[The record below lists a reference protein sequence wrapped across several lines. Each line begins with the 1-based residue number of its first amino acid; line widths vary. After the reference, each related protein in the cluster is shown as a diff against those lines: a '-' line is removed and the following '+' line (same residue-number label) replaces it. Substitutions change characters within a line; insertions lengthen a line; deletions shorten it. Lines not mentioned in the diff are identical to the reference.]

1 MVYAVKFAR
10 TSKPTHGDVGGGS
23 VTRAETLDL
32 EKLFRPNSIA
42 IIGASRDSTSI
53 GGKPL
58 HNLISHAYEGSIYPV
73 NPKYTAVAGYDC
85 YPSLSEV
92 PGNVDVAL
100 VAVSQA
106 RTIQILEECVS
117 KGVKF
122 AFLFGAGFAEAGEEG
137 EEVQEK
143 IVELA
148 RQSQLRVLGPNC
160 IGCLNAKDSIPM
172 GFATSF
178 ETDSF
183 LPGPVGM
190 ASQSGA
196 FGSSLFALA
205 QEEGV
210 GFSYMANTGNE
221 ADLNTLD
228 FLSFMVDDES
238 TTVVSAYLEAIPEG
252 DRLVQIANRA
262 IDRKKPIVAL
272 KAGSSEL
279 GGKAALSHTA
289 SLTGSADAFRAV
301 SKQCGITLVNDIED
315 MLDAMKVFSRRK
327 WVAGNRVAVVTTS
340 GALGILMADY
350 CDEFGL
356 EMPPLSDATIDR
368 LASIIP
374 SYGSTMN
381 PVDITAHALND
392 REIFREVMHIIAKD
406 DQVDA
411 VVVTTTFG
419 GDLLRSMCQD
429 LVALDQ
435 ATEKPLLVTL
445 TGSQEI
451 VSPGEEVLKKASIP
465 TYVVP
470 YRSANALSY
479 LVQFS
484 QFLEDH
490 RRGSQLADLNEN
502 YVYVEESSGIW
513 TEDRVKEL
521 LSRLGIPVPRGEA
534 IVDIEDGKKMPK
546 NLSYP
551 VVAKILSQDIVHKT
565 EAGAVEVGI
574 RTPDELAAACERILA
589 SSRTYA
595 PHATIDGL
603 LVEEMVCGEGKEMF
617 IGVTD
622 DPQFGPLVVCGMG
635 GIFAEV
641 LQDTAIRRAPIS
653 PDQAHSMISELKGFP
668 LLTGAR
674 GTTELDT
681 EALAHSLVSISI
693 FAYGHRG
700 RIKEMD
706 VNPLRVKPKGQ
717 GVVAL
722 DGMIIWSE

>member
-1 MVYAVKFAR
+1 M
-10 TSKPTHGDVGGGS
+10 
-23 VTRAETLDL
+23 TRAEALDL

-42 IIGASRDSTSI
+42 IVGASRDFTSI

-58 HNLISHAYEGSIYPV
+58 RNLISHGYEGAIYPV
-73 NPKYTAVAGYDC
+73 NPRYTEIAGYAC
-85 YPSLSEV
+85 YSSISEV
-92 PGNVDVAL
+92 PGSVDVAL

-106 RTIQILEECVS
+106 RTIQVLEECVS
-117 KGVKF
+117 EGVKF

-137 EEVQEK
+137 EEVQTQ
-143 IVELA
+143 IVDLA
-148 RQSQLRVLGPNC
+148 RQSQLRILGPNC
-160 IGCLNAKDSIPM
+160 IGCLNVKDSIPM

-183 LPGPVGM
+183 LSGPVGM

-196 FGSSLFALA
+196 FGSALFALA
-205 QEEGV
+205 QEESV
-210 GFSYMANTGNE
+210 GFSYVANTGNE
-221 ADLNTLD
+221 ADLDTLD

-238 TTVVSAYLEAIPEG
+238 TTVVSAYLEAIPDG

-262 IDRKKPIVAL
+262 VEIEKPIVAL
-272 KAGSSEL
+272 KAGRSEL

-301 SKQCGITLVNDIED
+301 AKQYGVTLVDDIED

-327 WVAGNRVAVVTTS
+327 WVSGNRVAVITTS

-350 CDEFGL
+350 CEDFGL
-356 EMPPLSDATIDR
+356 EMPSLSEETVQR

-392 REIFREVMHIIAKD
+392 REIFREAIRIIAED
-406 DQVDA
+406 GHVDA

-419 GDLLRSMCQD
+419 GDLLRSMCED

-435 ATEKPLLVTL
+435 ASEKPLLVTL

-451 VSPGEEVLKKASIP
+451 VASGKAVLEKASIP
-465 TYVVP
+465 TYIVP
-470 YRSANALSY
+470 YRGANALSY
-479 LVQFS
+479 LLQFS
-484 QFLEDH
+484 RTLEN
-490 RRGSQLADLNEN
+490 RLQGSQLTDSSEG
-502 YVYVEESSGIW
+502 YVYAENPYGVW

-521 LSRLGIPVPRGEA
+521 LPRLGIPVPHGETFVGLEA
-534 IVDIEDGKKMPK
+534 AKEKLGELK
-546 NLSYP
+546 YP
-551 VVAKILSQDIVHKT
+551 VVAKVLSRDLAHKT
-565 EAGAVEVGI
+565 EAGAVQVGI
-574 RTPDELAAACERILA
+574 QSPEDLSAAYEKILA
-589 SSRTYA
+589 SARDYA
-595 PHATIDGL
+595 PHAAIEGI
-603 LVEEMVCGEGKEMF
+603 LVEEMICADGKEMF

-635 GIFAEV
+635 GVFAEV
-641 LQDTAIRRAPIS
+641 LQDTAIRRAPINLE
-653 PDQAHSMISELKGFP
+653 QAHSMLSELKGFP

-674 GTTELDT
+674 GASELDT
-681 EALAHSLVSISI
+681 EALAHALVSISV
-693 FAYGHRG
+693 FAHEHRG

-706 VNPLRVKPKGQ
+706 VNPLRVMAKGH
-717 GVVAL
+717 GIVAL
-722 DGMIIWSE
+722 DGMISWKG